1 MITVNLQ
8 SGGTYSIEENIVAN
22 IKSNSGGSEIVV
34 VEAEQLRS
42 IFSSQSPAT
51 VAGLSPYFLSLTNIQ
66 RAEVVATIGYSGL
79 SNTVDFV
86 FNIGA
91 GRWSKLTDNGT
102 NSLTAVAQLV
112 QNITVGQ
119 AITSDTGFA
128 KVSSVSYTYPS
139 NTIYLNAL
147 RIKDVT
153 ALGFYGGSLVKYDEG
168 GADFAEY
175 EVGIAPATLVT
186 QINAIGGGGSGYW
199 TQSGGSIYPTTLT
212 DDVGI
217 GLNTPAYR
225 LDVTDDS
232 QAFAPYLQVGID
244 NGDPYCFIGNMEGGT
259 NSAYAE
265 FSASDFNFLSQTG
278 ADVVSI
284 EGRSQYISFR
294 NAGAAILHIDGTAEN
309 IGIGTITPSE
319 KLDVDGNIQLTGALI
334 TVPQYATPLTGTTV
348 TSNGS
353 QQLVINPAGT
363 LSALTVAFPA
373 TPVDGQKF
381 DISCTQ
387 IITGLTLTSSAT
399 ILGTLTTFAAVDG
412 FAGWVYSAT
421 AVSWVRHH

>member
-1 MITVNLQ
+1 VITVNLQ

-22 IKSNSGGSEIVV
+22 IKSNSGGCEIVV

-186 QINAIGGGGSGYW
+186 QINAIGGGSGWGLSGNSGTDYTVNFIGTTDNEPLSFRTNNVARLGFDENGGAFSTTDVFNQAGSYSILQWSTNAINQKIYVSDALVTSVGIEV
-199 TQSGGSIYPTTLT
+199 GSVTTLIEDT
-212 DDVGI
+212 GAGIFNQTIVSEAEILLSASGTGAADIHVYPNGEIGI
-217 GLNTPAYR
+217 GSTGDIIIN
-225 LDVTDDS
+225 S
-232 QAFAPYLQVGID
+232 VG
-244 NGDPYCFIGNMEGGT
+244 GG
-259 NSAYAE
+259 
-265 FSASDFNFLSQTG
+265 
-278 ADVVSI
+278 
-284 EGRSQYISFR
+284 
-294 NAGAAILHIDGTAEN
+294 N
-309 IGIGTITPSE
+309 IGIGVANPAAI
-319 KLDVDGNIQLTGALI
+319 LDVTSTTSAFL
-334 TVPQYATPLTGTTV
+334 PPRMTGT
-348 TSNGS
+348 
-353 QQLVINPAGT
+353 QRDAI
-363 LSALTVAFPA
+363 A
-373 TPVDGQKF
+373 TPVNGM
-381 DISCTQ
+381 
-387 IITGLTLTSSAT
+387 
-399 ILGTLTTFAAVDG
+399 ILYNTTTDKLQVRAAGAWVDL
-412 FAGWVYSAT
+412 
-421 AVSWVRHH
+421 H

>member
-79 SNTVDFV
+79 SNTIDFL

-186 QINAIGGGGSGYW
+186 QINAIGGGGSGWGLSGNAGTDGTTNFIGTTDDEPLVLRSNNAALLEINESTSAFIVSSYDQLLDPAL
-199 TQSGGSIYPTTLT
+199 QSGVEVAATNGGSNLRLRCKVNDVPTANIDISDTISFST
-212 DDVGI
+212 NEIERVIIDNDGNVGI
-217 GLNTPAYR
+217 GTNTPAS
-225 LDVTDDS
+225 LLTVDDGDIEVTNKNNGLILYS
-232 QAFAPYLQVGID
+232 Q
-244 NGDPYCFIGNMEGGT
+244 
-259 NSAYAE
+259 
-265 FSASDFNFLSQTG
+265 
-278 ADVVSI
+278 
-284 EGRSQYISFR
+284 
-294 NAGAAILHIDGTAEN
+294 DGTKYR
-309 IGIGTITPSE
+309 ITAA
-319 KLDVDGNIQLTGALI
+319 DG
-334 TVPQYATPLTGTTV
+334 
-348 TSNGS
+348 
-353 QQLVINPAGT
+353 
-363 LSALTVAFPA
+363 
-373 TPVDGQKF
+373 
-381 DISCTQ
+381 
-387 IITGLTLTSSAT
+387 
-399 ILGTLTTFAAVDG
+399 GTLTV
-412 FAGWVYSAT
+412 T
-421 AVSWVRHH
+421 AI

>member
-22 IKSNSGGSEIVV
+22 IKSNSGGCEIVV

-186 QINAIGGGGSGYW
+186 QINATGGGGGMWS
-199 TQSGGSIYPTTLT
+199 QSGNSLYPTTLT

-217 GLNTPAYR
+217 GTNSPLSRLHVVGGSLGSENTNQLNGIYFNFAGGGGQILYVGSVITDYNGFEIYDNDNVITGRDLVTGSLLR
-225 LDVTDDS
+225 LVANDGLG
-232 QAFAPYLQVGID
+232 AFAERVTFLNNGNVGI
-244 NGDPYCFIGNMEGGT
+244 NN
-259 NSAYAE
+259 
-265 FSASDFNFLSQTG
+265 
-278 ADVVSI
+278 
-284 EGRSQYISFR
+284 
-294 NAGAAILHIDGTAEN
+294 TAPTE
-309 IGIGTITPSE
+309 I
-319 KLDVDGNIQLTGALI
+319 LDVDGNIQLTGALI

-348 TSNGS
+348 TSDGS

-363 LSALTVAFPA
+363 LLALTVAFPA
-373 TPVDGQKF
+373 TPVDGQRF

-387 IITGLTLTSSAT
+387 IITGLTLTSAAT
-399 ILGTLTTFAAVDG
+399 ILGTLTTFAAANA

-421 AVSWVRHH
+421 AASWVRQH

>member
-34 VEAEQLRS
+34 VEAEQLCS

-79 SNTVDFV
+79 SNTIDFV

-119 AITSDTGFA
+119 AITSDTGFS

-186 QINAIGGGGSGYW
+186 QINATSGGGSGWGLLGNAGTDALVDFIGTTDNQALTFRTNGVARFGFDGNGGVITTTDAFNQAGSYSIFGW
-199 TQSGGSIYPTTLT
+199 GDSTISQKIYVVDVLAASVEVTPGSVVTLTEDAGTGIFNQTRVCLDEILLSASGTGAADIHVYPSGEIAIVASDNLLINGSGGGN
-212 DDVGI
+212 VGI
-217 GLNTPAYR
+217 GSVTPASKLTVDTGDVEIVGDTNGLILESPDGTRYR
-225 LDVTDDS
+225 VTV
-232 QAFAPYLQVGID
+232 A
-244 NGDPYCFIGNMEGGT
+244 NGGT
-259 NSAYAE
+259 LN
-265 FSASDFNFLSQTG
+265 
-278 ADVVSI
+278 V
-284 EGRSQYISFR
+284 
-294 NAGAAILHIDGTAEN
+294 
-309 IGIGTITPSE
+309 
-319 KLDVDGNIQLTGALI
+319 
-334 TVPQYATPLTGTTV
+334 
-348 TSNGS
+348 
-353 QQLVINPAGT
+353 
-363 LSALTVAFPA
+363 
-373 TPVDGQKF
+373 
-381 DISCTQ
+381 
-387 IITGLTLTSSAT
+387 
-399 ILGTLTTFAAVDG
+399 AAV
-412 FAGWVYSAT
+412 
-421 AVSWVRHH
+421 